1 MKKKRIILLVGYKGL
16 IGKELHKFFSSEANT
31 KLIKMDKKIE
41 KLDISNSRELEFFFK
56 KNQNIEY
63 IVNASGKNDH
73 VEKIYKNINGIED
86 EKIVFDYIRA
96 NVIGPKN
103 LIELSSKY
111 CKNLKS
117 IINFSSLYGLKSPF
131 HPMYNKKKSLSYC
144 ISKHALEGLTKYYST
159 ILAKKKIRIN
169 NLRLGCVKS
178 NQPKKFKLSFIN
190 KTPINRLLDVK
201 EISPVVDFL
210 CSEKSSY
217 IIGENIS
224 LDGGYRL
231 W

>member
-16 IGKELHKFFSSEANT
+16 IGKELSKFFSGDINT
-31 KLIKMDKKIE
+31 RLIRIDKKIE
-41 KLDISNSRELEFFFK
+41 KLDISNSEELEFFFK
-56 KNQNIEY
+56 KNKNIEY

-73 VEKIYKNINGIED
+73 IEKINKNKKNFED
-86 EKIVFDYIRA
+86 ERIVFDYIRA

-103 LIELSSKY
+103 LIEISNKY

-131 HPMYNKKKSLSYC
+131 HPIYDKKKSLSYC
-144 ISKHALEGLTKYYST
+144 ISKHGLEGLTKYYST

-169 NLRLGCVKS
+169 NVRLGCVKY
-178 NQPKKFKLSFIN
+178 NQPKKFKLSFIK
-190 KTPINRLLDVK
+190 KTPINRLLNVK
-201 EISPVVDFL
+201 EIVPIVDFL

-217 IIGENIS
+217 IIGENIT
-224 LDGGYRL
+224 LDGGYKL

>member
-16 IGKELHKFFSSEANT
+16 IGKELSKFFSGEINT
-31 KLIKMDKKIE
+31 KLIKVDKKIE
-41 KLDISNSRELEFFFK
+41 KLDISNSGELECFFK
-56 KNQNIEY
+56 KNTNIQY

-73 VEKIYKNINGIED
+73 VEKINKNKKEYED
-86 EKIVFDYIRA
+86 EKVVFDYIRA

-103 LIELSSKY
+103 LIEISSKY

-117 IINFSSLYGLKSPF
+117 IINFSSIYGLKSPF
-131 HPMYNKKKSLSYC
+131 HPIYDKKKSLSYC

-169 NLRLGCVKS
+169 NVRLGCVKS
-178 NQPKKFKLSFIN
+178 NQPQKFKLFFVN

-201 EISPVVDFL
+201 EISPIVDFL

-217 IIGENIS
+217 IIGENIF
-224 LDGGYRL
+224 LDGGYTL

>member
-73 VEKIYKNINGIED
+73 VEKIDKNINGIED

>member
-16 IGKELHKFFSSEANT
+16 IGRELCKFFSKDPHS
-31 KLIKMDKKIE
+31 KLISIDKKIE
-41 KLDISNSRELEFFFK
+41 KIDIANSRTLEIFLK
-56 KNQNIEY
+56 KNRNIEY

-73 VEKIYKNINGIED
+73 IERDKKFIEKIED
-86 EKIVFDYIRA
+86 DKIMFEYIKA

-103 LIELSSKY
+103 LIEISNKY

-117 IINFSSLYGLKSPF
+117 IINFSSLYGSKSPF
-131 HPMYNKKKSLSYC
+131 HPMYDKKKSLSYC
-144 ISKHALEGLTKYYST
+144 VSKHALEGLTKYYST

-169 NLRLGCVKS
+169 NVRLGCVKS

-201 EISPVVDFL
+201 EIVPIVDFL

-217 IIGENIS
+217 LIGENIS
-224 LDGGYRL
+224 LDGGYKL